1 MQTHVSTNTVKVP
14 RYIYPFELLIIY
26 FLNLYVERDKILSKQ
41 IADVIVL
48 KENNDNNI
56 WYLVRRLKENYK
68 EITQLILCFGCQMLA
83 ACLCYSNP

>member
-26 FLNLYVERDKILSKQ
+26 FLNLYVEKDKILSKQ

-56 WYLVRRLKENYK
+56 
-68 EITQLILCFGCQMLA
+68 
-83 ACLCYSNP
+83 